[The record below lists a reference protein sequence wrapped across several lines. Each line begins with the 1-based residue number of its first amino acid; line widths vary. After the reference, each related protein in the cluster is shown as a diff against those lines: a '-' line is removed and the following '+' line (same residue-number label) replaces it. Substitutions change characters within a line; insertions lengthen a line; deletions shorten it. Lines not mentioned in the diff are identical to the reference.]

1 MTTFDALISF
11 YHTSFVKKFLCI
23 AIVGTCILLSVG
35 ITLLKDMEIQS
46 IKNNHHYNILI
57 ERAAKNNFDS
67 VKRFLKVAPESI
79 IFENT
84 FSDIVFGKEMKMYFC
99 KLPEFSIKDGVII
112 FNGEPTFETKVVFQK
127 NKTDTQK
134 MSIDEVE
141 KAISEK

>member
-57 ERAAKNNFDS
+57 ESLVQRIRNLLDS
-67 VKRFLKVAPESI
+67 R
-79 IFENT
+79 
-84 FSDIVFGKEMKMYFC
+84 D
-99 KLPEFSIKDGVII
+99 
-112 FNGEPTFETKVVFQK
+112 
-127 NKTDTQK
+127 TD
-134 MSIDEVE
+134 
-141 KAISEK
+141 